1 MKKALVLVFAML
13 ISMGAMAQGGYLHT
27 VPDSV
32 YQQQPKYEIY
42 QEMTSDEII
51 NNINEINIS
60 LKKFSRMQVG
70 GDIAMIAGTG
80 ITIASSFVH
89 IDKSNADK
97 MINAGMVIGCVTTLT
112 GYIVKLCAYKHTNK
126 IQIQGSSIV
135 YKF

>member
-1 MKKALVLVFAML
+1 MKKTLVLAFAML
-13 ISMGAMAQGGYLHT
+13 ISMGAMAQGDYLQT
-27 VPDSV
+27 APDSV
-32 YQQQPKYEIY
+32 YQQPKYGIY
-42 QEMTSDEII
+42 QEMTSEQMI

-70 GDIAMIAGTG
+70 GEIAMIAGSG
-80 ITIASSFVH
+80 IIIASSFVH

-97 MINAGMVIGCVTTLT
+97 MINAGMVIGGVTALT
-112 GYIVKLCAYKHTNK
+112 GYIVKLCSYKHTNK